1 MVKATRRGPIGGRR
15 TTAEDRSDGVE
26 ANPQLIDESI
36 AAPPSLVPCGDED
49 DSFATANEEN
59 KSNESEKIRKPE
71 EESKKLD
78 GETEVLSEQV
88 DGVKPTEDVSTDTVP
103 EEEIKKSEDLR
114 GEIKESS
121 RRVSQIDEDIIRS
134 DQISAEK
141 SKSTEDTVILGEEN
155 RVFPHADP
163 EFSDKEEENTE
174 EVVRDEAIHVSD
186 VEIQPTEM
194 TVEEQFQKNQKE
206 KEARKKRVFK
216 QLGLAP
222 PKKKQKKAE
231 PISKKSKS
239 IKASGSGKSPSK
251 KSFRSKLFSSSQ
263 ARARYDLFKN
273 RNLIEERLIDLEK
286 EDSWGYLT
294 LIKNAKL
301 ESTVTNLGSYVREVV
316 SEFYANLP
324 CEKSEENAEKVSV
337 FVRGH
342 DYEFSPNKI
351 NKFLGFK
358 DLTKEELKADSDA
371 DSVGKEQLAE
381 LLSEDEKTG
390 WDDLVFKNFSPR
402 IGALLRITAQNWI
415 PSSNPDYVSVERAQ
429 LIYKI
434 FHGIRID
441 VGKMIFNQVMSLF
454 QNKDERWLVFP
465 RIIYGMLISQKE
477 VTIYSGE
484 KFVTPKFYKKDV
496 RTGQAYTERM
506 KGKAKASTQP
516 NTSRTAPQNVS
527 EPSSQ
532 FNPEY
537 QGYTVVDI
545 GSIRLPH
552 PDEDDREGMF
562 MALLDTAQAISK
574 MNEVIQQ
581 LVLSHPLSKRL

>member
-15 TTAEDRSDGVE
+15 TTAEVRSDGV
-26 ANPQLIDESI
+26 AAHPQLVDESI
-36 AAPPSLVPCGDED
+36 EEQTRSIEAPPSLVPCGDED
-49 DSFATANEEN
+49 ESFATANEGN
-59 KSNESEKIRKPE
+59 KSSESEEIRKPE
-71 EESKKLD
+71 EESKKPD
-78 GETEVLSEQV
+78 GETEVLSEQIEGEKSAEV
-88 DGVKPTEDVSTDTVP
+88 VPTETVQ
-103 EEEIKKSEDLR
+103 EEEIDKSEDLCS
-114 GEIKESS
+114 EIKESIQPS
-121 RRVSQIDEDIIRS
+121 SQINEDIIRS

-141 SKSTEDTVILGEEN
+141 SKSTEDTVIL
-155 RVFPHADP
+155 
-163 EFSDKEEENTE
+163 EEENAE

-231 PISKKSKS
+231 PSSKKSKS

-251 KSFRSKLFSSSQ
+251 KSLRSKLFSSSQ

-294 LIKNAKL
+294 LIKNARL

-316 SEFYANLP
+316 SEFYANFP

-337 FVRGH
+337 LVRGH
-342 DYEFSPNKI
+342 DYEFSPKKI

-358 DLTKEELKADSDA
+358 VITKEELKADSDA
-371 DSVGKEQLAE
+371 DSIGKEQLAE

-390 WDDLVFKNFSPR
+390 WDDLVFTNFSPR

-441 VGKMIFNQVMSLF
+441 VGKMIFNQVMSLV

-516 NTSRTAPQNVS
+516 NTSRTAPQKC
-527 EPSSQ
+527 
-532 FNPEY
+532 
-537 QGYTVVDI
+537 
-545 GSIRLPH
+545 
-552 PDEDDREGMF
+552 
-562 MALLDTAQAISK
+562 ISFFS
-574 MNEVIQQ
+574 V
-581 LVLSHPLSKRL
+581 

>member
-1 MVKATRRGPIGGRR
+1 MVKATRRGLIGGGRR
-15 TTAEDRSDGVE
+15 ARETRSDGGSE
-26 ANPQLIDESI
+26 NPQLIDEPIEEPARSI
-36 AAPPSLVPCGDED
+36 ATPLSLIPFVDED
-49 DSFATANEEN
+49 DSFATAFEEH
-59 KSNESEKIRKPE
+59 KSSESKDFRKPE
-71 EESKKLD
+71 GESKKSD
-78 GETEVLSEQV
+78 EETEVLSEQIEEDKLNEEDV
-88 DGVKPTEDVSTDTVP
+88 PTETVLRNDDSTEAGPTKGIKNLGNEFEEAEQI
-103 EEEIKKSEDLR
+103 EEEIVDRNVE
-114 GEIKESS
+114 
-121 RRVSQIDEDIIRS
+121 V
-134 DQISAEK
+134 
-141 SKSTEDTVILGEEN
+141 
-155 RVFPHADP
+155 
-163 EFSDKEEENTE
+163 TE
-174 EVVRDEAIHVSD
+174 ERVGDEPIHVSD
-186 VEIQPTEM
+186 VEIEPTEM

-206 KEARKKRVFK
+206 KEVRKKRIFK

-222 PKKKQKKAE
+222 PKKKQKKDE
-231 PISKKSKS
+231 SSSKKSKS
-239 IKASGSGKSPSK
+239 IKASESGKSSSK
-251 KSFRSKLFSSSQ
+251 KSFRSKLFSSPQ
-263 ARARYDLFKN
+263 AKARYDLFKN

-294 LIKNAKL
+294 LIKNARL

-342 DYEFSPNKI
+342 DYEFSPKKI

-358 DLTKEELKADSDA
+358 GLTKEELKADSDA
-371 DSVGKEQLAE
+371 DSIGKEQLAE

-390 WDDLVFKNFSPR
+390 WEDLVFKNFSPR

-434 FHGIRID
+434 FHGIRFD
-441 VGKMIFNQVMSLF
+441 FGKMIFNQ
-454 QNKDERWLVFP
+454 
-465 RIIYGMLISQKE
+465 
-477 VTIYSGE
+477 
-484 KFVTPKFYKKDV
+484 DV
-496 RTGQAYTERM
+496 RTGQAYTERI
-506 KGKAKASTQP
+506 KGKAKDSTQP
-516 NTSRTAPQNVS
+516 NTSRTAPQNVY
-527 EPSSQ
+527 PSSQ